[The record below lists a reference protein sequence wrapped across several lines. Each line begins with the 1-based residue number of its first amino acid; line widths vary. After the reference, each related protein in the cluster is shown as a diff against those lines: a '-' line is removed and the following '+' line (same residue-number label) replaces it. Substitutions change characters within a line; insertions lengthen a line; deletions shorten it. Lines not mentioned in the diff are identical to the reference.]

1 MTRAV
6 LGTDLQ
12 RGGPLVERA
21 SLLLTRGRRLGTKES
36 YAGKWHRFVVFCT
49 ETLPDVYGWKPRCPL
64 PANERTVILYLS
76 HLSMEGLVKERSL
89 SIRIFRRS
97 TRPMKTFA
105 YRDQLLVKACV

>member
-49 ETLPDVYGWKPRCPL
+49 ETLTDVYGWKPRCPL
-64 PANERTVILYLS
+64 TANERTVILYLS
-76 HLSMEGLVKERSL
+76 HLSRNAL

-105 YRDQLLVKACV
+105 YLDQLLVKACV